1 MARIE
6 PSSDLLTIG
15 ELSRL
20 TGISTHTLR
29 MWEKRYGTPNA
40 QRLPSGHRR
49 YPREEVPRLRAI
61 AKAVESGYR
70 AGKVV
75 CGTLEE
81 LQNLLG
87 LNIPLA
93 SKDQKESDSQGD
105 PLAEASRD
113 TIVERWMEAVHQYD
127 EECLEQGFH
136 EEWGRHGSL
145 KFVIDYA
152 GPFMQRI
159 GQGWVD
165 GELTIAHEHFAS
177 ERLSD
182 YLSGKWRTLNTRKSG
197 PTIVLST
204 LPGESHRLGLLMC
217 AAVTSLTDYKIVYL
231 GNNLP
236 VGDILSTVKKCAAKI
251 LAVSVS
257 SSMSRAESEN
267 LLTQIKQGMGK
278 NVTLIAGGAGV
289 PKTLT
294 DIPTFNNFSEYYD
307 WLNGQSS
314 K

>member
-1 MARIE
+1 M
-6 PSSDLLTIG
+6 LTIG

-29 MWEKRYGTPNA
+29 MWEKRYGTPEA

-61 AKAVESGYR
+61 AKALESGYR

-93 SKDQKESDSQGD
+93 SKDPHEADSPND
-105 PLAEASRD
+105 PLAEASRG
-113 TIVERWMEAVHQYD
+113 TVVERWVEAVHQYD
-127 EECLEQGFH
+127 EGCLERGFH
-136 EEWGRHGSL
+136 EEWGRHGPL
-145 KFVIDYA
+145 NFVLSYA
-152 GPFMQRI
+152 GPFIQRI
-159 GQGWVD
+159 GQGWSA
-165 GELTIAHEHFAS
+165 GELTIAQEHFAS

-182 YLSGKWRTLNTRKSG
+182 FLSGKWRTLNARKGG
-197 PTIVLST
+197 PTIVLTT

-231 GNNLP
+231 GTSLP
-236 VGDILSTVKKCAAKI
+236 VGDILSTVKKCEAKI

-267 LLTQIKQGMGK
+267 LLMQIQQGLGK
-278 NVTLIAGGAGV
+278 TVTLIVGGAGV
-289 PKTLT
+289 PQTLENLH
-294 DIPTFNNFSEYYD
+294 TFNNFSEYYD

-314 K
+314 E